1 MPDLS
6 PPYHVESPAPGLK
19 TGFCEAMTF
28 FALANFCRFFTRG
41 LRTLFDLRGVSPR
54 FFRIAR
60 VSERG
65 PSLLSS
71 SASSLDAQSQV
82 RRGGRGGWRIK
93 RRYLTTHLFA
103 ALTASYNSFLV
114 SLSSRFCLR
123 MSE

>member
-6 PPYHVESPAPGLK
+6 PPYHVESPAPGLN

-41 LRTLFDLRGVSPR
+41 LRTLFDRRGVSPR

-65 PSLLSS
+65 PPAPSSSTSTILHVHGQVRKLDLVVDDAPVCGLLGIVRQLFGFLLLTLLSP
-71 SASSLDAQSQV
+71 
-82 RRGGRGGWRIK
+82 
-93 RRYLTTHLFA
+93 
-103 ALTASYNSFLV
+103 N
-114 SLSSRFCLR
+114 
-123 MSE
+123 E